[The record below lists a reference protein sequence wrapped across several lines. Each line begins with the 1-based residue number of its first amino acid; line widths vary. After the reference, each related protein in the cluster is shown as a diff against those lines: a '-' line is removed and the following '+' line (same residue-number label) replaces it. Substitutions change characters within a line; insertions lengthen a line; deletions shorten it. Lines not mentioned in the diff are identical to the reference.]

1 MDAVDGE
8 ITSFKMERNVEVLRI
23 HLSSREVAET
33 KSVKI
38 RPLLGK

>member
-1 MDAVDGE
+1 MLLME
-8 ITSFKMERNVEVLRI
+8 ETTSFKLKRNVEILWM

-38 RPLLGK
+38 QPLLGK